1 MPDAVG
7 KNVPLQDTPASSP
20 SLVLR
25 PRWPSPVQVAFGA
38 LGNEEPF
45 TPALSQYLSKDAY
58 LPSRAAHLF
67 PRPVGQQ
74 VNAFK
79 VLPTE
84 FSTPTPNTMDAAHST
99 HHPTNRKVD
108 AFSAPSTEPSTPDMI
123 DMETRMESLLEPVT
137 FLLERLQGTTLP
149 PYNSRVQTKSA
160 AQVLSDRL
168 LPVGQH
174 VLNLLKREWEVEVS
188 EVDIWQWSL
197 ILLTG

>member
-7 KNVPLQDTPASSP
+7 KSVPSKDTPASSP
-20 SLVLR
+20 TLVLR

-38 LGNEEPF
+38 LGREEPF
-45 TPALSQYLSKDAY
+45 TPALSQYPSEDAPY

-67 PRPVGQQ
+67 PRPSTQQ
-74 VNAFK
+74 VIASK
-79 VLPTE
+79 ASTTE
-84 FSTPTPNTMDAAHST
+84 SSTLNTMGTAHST

-108 AFSAPSTEPSTPDMI
+108 ACSAPSTEPSSPI
-123 DMETRMESLLEPVT
+123 DMGTRMESLLEPVT

-149 PYNSRVQTKSA
+149 PYNPRVQTKSA

-174 VLNLLKREWEVEVS
+174 VLNLLKREWEWEEEVS
-188 EVDIWQWSL
+188 EVDIW
-197 ILLTG
+197 